1 MMGTKNR
8 NGKPNACRMTNPVT
22 GKQMLIGCAAA
33 AKWLVGT
40 RKIAK
45 ISASTVRAIADG
57 RAENL
62 KYNPE
67 TVALVK
73 REFPRLCGCRARG

>member
-1 MMGTKNR
+1 MGTKNR
-8 NGKPNACRMTNPVT
+8 SDKPNACRMTNPVT
-22 GKQMLIGCAAA
+22 GKPMLIGCAAA
-33 AKWLVGT
+33 AKWLVDT

-45 ISASTVRAIADG
+45 ISTSTVRAIADG
-57 RAENL
+57 RAENM

-73 REFPRLCGCRARG
+73 REFPKLCGCGARG